1 MPGPWAGTV
10 TNTEEFLQDR
20 WDKNWRLIA
29 ELMVMEREGRYGML
43 RSRMESIIGFL
54 VYFSRTYKDITPYL
68 KGVHLTLESWRPYRD
83 EEGWRLQVESL
94 KMAEVEGEWGQDIGG
109 RQTHTGDC
117 SSPDEI

>member
-1 MPGPWAGTV
+1 
-10 TNTEEFLQDR
+10 
-20 WDKNWRLIA
+20 
-29 ELMVMEREGRYGML
+29 MEREGRYGML

-54 VYFSRTYKDITPYL
+54 VYVSRTYKDITPYL

-94 KMAEVEGEWGQDIGG
+94 KMAEVEGEWVQDIGG